1 MDRKLNKKTWTQK
14 RIAILAGVV
23 IIVSMFLYSFVF
35 MDTRSRLNVDRDR
48 LRVYTV
54 QEGSFQEF
62 IDVSG
67 TVQPIRTVYLD
78 AIEGGMVQQVKRQ
91 SGEMIEEGDTILVL
105 SNSNLQLQVMS
116 QEANL
121 YEQINNIR
129 NSRMQLEQRHLT
141 LREQLASAE
150 TQLSILSPRFERD
163 KKLFEND
170 LISEQEFEE
179 SRENFEY
186 QRIRYEL
193 TYESYQKD
201 SLQMELQSRQLDES
215 EERLWQRMPGIQ
227 QILDNLI
234 ITAPIGGQLTTIEL
248 DQGQSISP
256 SERIGQVDL
265 LDGFKVRVRV
275 DEFYLAR
282 IVEGLQGS
290 FSFAG
295 ERHDLVISRIFPVI
309 QDGQFQ
315 VDMDFAGEMPTGL
328 RRGQTVRIRLELDT
342 PASALLVER
351 GGFYQSTGGN
361 WIYLLT
367 DNGTRA
373 VRQPIRLGR
382 GNPNYFEVLEGLEPG
397 DQVITSGYDTF
408 GDNEVLVLQ

>member
-1 MDRKLNKKTWTQK
+1 MDKKIKRKTWTTK
-14 RIAILAGVV
+14 RMAMIAGACV
-23 IIVSMFLYSFVF
+23 IVALFLYSFVW
-35 MDTRSRLNVDRDR
+35 MDSSSRLNVDRDR
-48 LRVYTV
+48 LMVHTV
-54 QEGSFQEF
+54 EEGAFQEF

-67 TVQPIRTVYLD
+67 TIQPIRTVFLD
-78 AIEGGMVQQVKRQ
+78 AIEGGMVQEVKRQ
-91 SGEMIEEGDTILVL
+91 SGEMVEEGDTILVL

-150 TQLSILSPRFERD
+150 TQLSILKPQYERN

-170 LISEQEFEE
+170 LISVQEYEE
-179 SRENFEY
+179 SRENYEF

-201 SLQMELQSRQLDES
+201 SLQMANQLHQLDES
-215 EERLWQRMPGIQ
+215 EGRLWQRLPAIQ
-227 QILDNLI
+227 QILDNLA
-234 ITAPIGGQLTTIEL
+234 ITAPITGQLTTIEI

-265 LDGFKVRVRV
+265 LDGFKVRVNI

-282 IVEGLQGS
+282 IVPGLQGS
-290 FSFAG
+290 FTFAG
-295 ERHDLVISRIFPVI
+295 ERHELVISRVYPVI

-315 VDMDFAGEMPTGL
+315 VDMDFTENEISGL

-361 WIYLLT
+361 WIYLLV
-367 DNGTRA
+367 NGESRA
-373 VRQPIRLGR
+373 IRQPIRLGR

-397 DQVITSGYDTF
+397 DKVITSSYDTF